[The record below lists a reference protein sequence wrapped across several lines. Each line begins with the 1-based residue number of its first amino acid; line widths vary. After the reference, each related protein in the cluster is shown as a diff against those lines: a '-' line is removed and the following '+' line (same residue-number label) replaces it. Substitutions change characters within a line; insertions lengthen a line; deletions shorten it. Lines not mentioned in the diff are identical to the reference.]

1 MTQADYEGSGPI
13 AAEPADDIVE
23 YDTGI
28 LYGLLDKPPVGEA
41 AFVAM
46 QHVLAS
52 FVGIITPPLLICSAL
67 GVDPANT
74 SFIISMSLFAS
85 GLCTFIQC
93 KRIGPVGSGLLS
105 LQGTSFAFLG
115 PIIGVGTAAVNG
127 GATPEQALA
136 LIFGVCFFGSSV
148 EIILSRF
155 LHLAQEI
162 ITPLVAGTVVMIIG
176 LSLIKTGIFSLA
188 GGGPAKRISGIFA
201 QPENAGLSQA
211 TVDGVT
217 FRAADAFGST
227 QNLALGFLVLAIVT
241 LLTLS
246 NNRILR
252 MGAIAIGLIIGYVI
266 AFFLGLVNF
275 SNLSQLP
282 IVRFP
287 IPMRF
292 GFDFNFAAFAP
303 FLILYLITAV
313 ETIGDLT
320 ATSAVSGEPVKG
332 PIYFRR
338 IKGGVL
344 GDGVNSAIAALL
356 NTFPNTTFSQN
367 NGVIQMTG
375 VASRYVG
382 FYVAGIFAILGLVP
396 IVGGVFQAIPQP
408 VLGGA
413 TLIMFGSIA
422 VAGLNIVAST
432 GLDRRSIILVA
443 ISLALGLGVVY
454 HPEIFDGK
462 PALIKNIFSSGISTG
477 GLTAIVLNT
486 VLPGRPKVPSFRE
499 SLAEA
504 EAEA

>member
-1 MTQADYEGSGPI
+1 MTQTDYEGSGSV
-13 AAEPADDIVE
+13 AMEPSDDLVD
-23 YDTGI
+23 YNTGI
-28 LYGLLDKPPVGEA
+28 LYGLLDKPPIGEA
-41 AFVAM
+41 AFVAL

-67 GVDPANT
+67 GVEPTST

-93 KRIGPVGSGLLS
+93 KKIGPVGSGLLS

-115 PIIGVGTAAVNG
+115 PIIGVGTAAING

-162 ITPLVAGTVVMIIG
+162 ITPVVAGTVVMIIG

-188 GGGPAKRISGIFA
+188 GGAPAKAS
-201 QPENAGLSQA
+201 E
-211 TVDGVT
+211 T
-217 FRAADAFGST
+217 FGST
-227 QNLALGFLVLAIVT
+227 QNLALGGMVLAIVT

-246 NNRILR
+246 ENRILR
-252 MGAIAIGLIIGYVI
+252 MGAIAIGLIIGYVV
-266 AFFLGLVNF
+266 AAFLGLVNL

-282 IVRFP
+282 ILRFP
-287 IPMRF
+287 IPMRYGF
-292 GFDFNFAAFAP
+292 GFNFAAFAP
-303 FLILYLITAV
+303 FIILYLITAV

-332 PIYFRR
+332 PVYFRR

-344 GDGVNSAIAALL
+344 GDGVNSAIAAIF

-382 FYVAGIFAILGLVP
+382 FFVAGIFVILGLVP

-454 HPEIFDGK
+454 HPEIFDDK
-462 PALIKNIFSSGISTG
+462 PVLIKNVFSSGISTG
-477 GLTAIVLNT
+477 GLAAIVLNT
-486 VLPGRPKVPSFRE
+486 ILPGRPKLPSFRE
-499 SLAEA
+499 SMAE
-504 EAEA
+504 ESEM